1 MISSLTDRHQSKEI
15 HSLDGD
21 HCSTDRVERGGLRPV
36 PTAPQPPP
44 PALHLV
50 APEGQLQVHT
60 APYRG
65 SFSSVLS
72 EAMRAA
78 GLGSRVLISQFL
90 KGGVQQGTSGR
101 VQLCGGLVW
110 LRPDVQACVA
120 EPNLDGCRDAVQ
132 AVWAIC
138 RQHLMI
144 GDLDQLVLDEIG
156 LAIGFGYI
164 DEAEVVSALEQR
176 PGSMDVIIT
185 GPAIP
190 PNVVAMADQVT
201 ELRRGF

>member
-1 MISSLTDRHQSKEI
+1 MIASLTDRHKTQQIRSRDSDQLSSEC
-15 HSLDGD
+15 G
-21 HCSTDRVERGGLRPV
+21 VGLRPV
-36 PTAPQPPP
+36 PCDPPP
-44 PALHLV
+44 LPALHLV

-72 EAMRAA
+72 QAVRTA

-90 KGGVQQGTSGR
+90 KGGVQQGPSGR
-101 VQLCGGLVW
+101 VQLCGGLIW
-110 LRPDVQACVA
+110 LRPDVPACVA
-120 EPNLDGCRDAVQ
+120 EPNLDGCREAVQ
-132 AVWAIC
+132 AVWTVC
-138 RQHLMI
+138 REHLVL

-156 LAIGFGYI
+156 LAIGLGYI

-190 PNVVAMADQVT
+190 ANVVAMADQVT

>member
-1 MISSLTDRHQSKEI
+1 MIASLTDRHQSLET
-15 HSLDGD
+15 HALDGD
-21 HCSTDRVERGGLRPV
+21 HRSPERVGLRSV
-36 PTAPQPPP
+36 PNATQPPP

-72 EAMRAA
+72 QAVRAA

-90 KGGVQQGTSGR
+90 KGGVQQGPSGR

-110 LRPDVQACVA
+110 LRPDVPACVS
-120 EPNLDGCRDAVQ
+120 EPNLEGCRDAVQ
-132 AVWAIC
+132 SVWAVC
-138 RQHLMI
+138 RQHLI
-144 GDLDQLVLDEIG
+144 TGDLDQLVLDEIG

-164 DEAEVVSALEQR
+164 DEAEVLSALEQR

-190 PNVVAMADQVT
+190 ANVVEMADQVT

>member
-78 GLGSRVLISQFL
+78 GQAATVRSCMNL
-90 KGGVQQGTSGR
+90 KLTFWSHQ
-101 VQLCGGLVW
+101 
-110 LRPDVQACVA
+110 
-120 EPNLDGCRDAVQ
+120 
-132 AVWAIC
+132 
-138 RQHLMI
+138 M
-144 GDLDQLVLDEIG
+144 
-156 LAIGFGYI
+156 
-164 DEAEVVSALEQR
+164 
-176 PGSMDVIIT
+176 
-185 GPAIP
+185 
-190 PNVVAMADQVT
+190 
-201 ELRRGF
+201 

>member
-1 MISSLTDRHQSKEI
+1 MIASLTDRHKTQQIRSRDSGQLSSEC
-15 HSLDGD
+15 G
-21 HCSTDRVERGGLRPV
+21 VGLRPV
-36 PTAPQPPP
+36 PCDPPP
-44 PALHLV
+44 LPALHLV

-72 EAMRAA
+72 QAVRTA

-90 KGGVQQGTSGR
+90 KGGVQQGPSGC
-101 VQLCGGLVW
+101 VQLCGGLIW
-110 LRPDVQACVA
+110 LRPDVPACVA
-120 EPNLDGCRDAVQ
+120 EPNLDGCREAVQ
-132 AVWAIC
+132 AVWTVC
-138 RQHLMI
+138 REHLVL

-156 LAIGFGYI
+156 LAIGLGYI

-190 PNVVAMADQVT
+190 ANVVAMADQVT

>member
-1 MISSLTDRHQSKEI
+1 MDAAAMSASLTDRHRLEGS
-15 HSLDGD
+15 SVGAP
-21 HCSTDRVERGGLRPV
+21 GLRGLDQ
-36 PTAPQPPP
+36 PTVTSFSPRPDKFP
-44 PALHLV
+44 LHLV

-60 APYRG
+60 SPYRG

-72 EAMRAA
+72 QAMRTA

-90 KGGVQQGTSGR
+90 KGGVHQGPGGR
-101 VQLCGGLVW
+101 VQLCGGLAW
-110 LRPDVQACVA
+110 MRPDVPACLCGPDDCA
-120 EPNLDGCRDAVQ
+120 SLDAVQ
-132 AVWAIC
+132 AVWAVC
-138 RQHLMI
+138 RQHLLE

-156 LAIGFGYI
+156 LAIGFGLI
-164 DEAEVVSALEQR
+164 EEASLVSALEQR

-190 PNVVAMADQVT
+190 PSILEMADQVT

>member
-1 MISSLTDRHQSKEI
+1 MHVAAMTASLTDRHRLGGA
-15 HSLDGD
+15 HSEAPQ
-21 HCSTDRVERGGLRPV
+21 HGGSDRPV
-36 PTAPQPPP
+36 LTPLPAAPDRFP
-44 PALHLV
+44 LHLV

-60 APYRG
+60 SPFRG

-72 EAMRAA
+72 QAMRAA

-90 KGGVQQGTSGR
+90 KGGVHQGPDGR
-101 VQLCGGLVW
+101 VQLCGGLAW
-110 LRPDVQACVA
+110 MRPDVPACLCGP
-120 EPNLDGCRDAVQ
+120 EDQPGRDAVQ
-132 AVWAIC
+132 AVWNVC
-138 RQHLMI
+138 RQHLLK

-156 LAIGFGYI
+156 LAVGFGLI
-164 DEAEVVSALEQR
+164 EEDAVLAALDQR

-190 PNVVAMADQVT
+190 SSILAMADQVT

>member
-1 MISSLTDRHQSKEI
+1 MIASLTDRHQSQEI
-15 HSLDGD
+15 RSLEGD
-21 HCSTDRVERGGLRPV
+21 HRVTERGGLWPV
-36 PTAPQPPP
+36 PDALAPP

-65 SFSSVLS
+65 SYSSVLS
-72 EAMRAA
+72 QAVRAA

-90 KGGVQQGTSGR
+90 KGGVQQGPSGC

-110 LRPDVQACVA
+110 LRPDVPACVS
-120 EPNLDGCRDAVQ
+120 EPNLEGCRDAVQ
-132 AVWAIC
+132 AVWAVC
-138 RQHLMI
+138 RQHLI
-144 GDLDQLVLDEIG
+144 TGDLDQLVLDEIG

-164 DEAEVVSALEQR
+164 DEAEVLSALEQR

-190 PNVVAMADQVT
+190 TNVVEMADQVT

>member
-1 MISSLTDRHQSKEI
+1 MIASLTDRHQSQEI
-15 HSLDGD
+15 RSLEGD
-21 HCSTDRVERGGLRPV
+21 HRVTERGGLWPV
-36 PTAPQPPP
+36 PDALAPPA
-44 PALHLV
+44 ALHLV

-60 APYRG
+60 ASYRG
-65 SFSSVLS
+65 SYSSVLS
-72 EAMRAA
+72 QAVRAA

-90 KGGVQQGTSGR
+90 KGGVQQGPSGR

-110 LRPDVQACVA
+110 LRPAVPACVA
-120 EPNLDGCRDAVQ
+120 EPNLEGCRDAVQ
-132 AVWAIC
+132 AVWAVC
-138 RQHLMI
+138 RQHLI
-144 GDLDQLVLDEIG
+144 AGDLDQLVLDEIG

-164 DEAEVVSALEQR
+164 DEAEVLSALEQR

-190 PNVVAMADQVT
+190 ANVVEMADQVT

>member
-1 MISSLTDRHQSKEI
+1 MIASLTDRHQSQEI
-15 HSLDGD
+15 RSLEGD
-21 HCSTDRVERGGLRPV
+21 RLATERGGLRPV
-36 PTAPQPPP
+36 PDALAPP

-65 SFSSVLS
+65 SYSSVLS
-72 EAMRAA
+72 QAVRAA

-90 KGGVQQGTSGR
+90 KGGVQQGPSGR
-101 VQLCGGLVW
+101 VQLCGGLAW
-110 LRPDVQACVA
+110 LRPDVPACVS
-120 EPNLDGCRDAVQ
+120 EPNLAGCRDAVK
-132 AVWAIC
+132 AVWAVC
-138 RQHLMI
+138 RQHLI
-144 GDLDQLVLDEIG
+144 TGDLDQLVLDEIG

-164 DEAEVVSALEQR
+164 DEAEVLSALEQR

-190 PNVVAMADQVT
+190 TNVVEMADQVT

>member
-15 HSLDGD
+15 HALDGD
-21 HCSTDRVERGGLRPV
+21 HRSADRVERGGLRPV
-36 PTAPQPPP
+36 PTALQPP

-90 KGGVQQGTSGR
+90 KGGVQQGLS
-101 VQLCGGLVW
+101 L
-110 LRPDVQACVA
+110 
-120 EPNLDGCRDAVQ
+120 
-132 AVWAIC
+132 I
-138 RQHLMI
+138 HI
-144 GDLDQLVLDEIG
+144 
-156 LAIGFGYI
+156 
-164 DEAEVVSALEQR
+164 
-176 PGSMDVIIT
+176 
-185 GPAIP
+185 
-190 PNVVAMADQVT
+190 
-201 ELRRGF
+201 

>member
-1 MISSLTDRHQSKEI
+1 MIASLTDRHKSQEI
-15 HSLDGD
+15 RSLEGD
-21 HCSTDRVERGGLRPV
+21 HRVTEYGGLRPV
-36 PTAPQPPP
+36 PDALAPP

-60 APYRG
+60 ASYRG
-65 SFSSVLS
+65 SYSSVLS
-72 EAMRAA
+72 QAVRAA

-90 KGGVQQGTSGR
+90 KGGVQQGPSGR

-110 LRPDVQACVA
+110 LRPDVPACVSA
-120 EPNLDGCRDAVQ
+120 PNLEGCREAVQ
-132 AVWAIC
+132 AVWAVC
-138 RQHLMI
+138 RQHLFT

-164 DEAEVVSALEQR
+164 DEAEVLSALEQR

-190 PNVVAMADQVT
+190 ANVVEMADQVT

>member
-1 MISSLTDRHQSKEI
+1 MIASLTDRHQSQEI
-15 HSLDGD
+15 RSLEGD
-21 HCSTDRVERGGLRPV
+21 HRVTERGGLWPV
-36 PTAPQPPP
+36 PDALAPP

-60 APYRG
+60 ASYRG
-65 SFSSVLS
+65 SYSGVLS
-72 EAMRAA
+72 QAVRAA

-90 KGGVQQGTSGR
+90 KGGVQQGPSGR

-110 LRPDVQACVA
+110 LRPDVMACVSV
-120 EPNLDGCRDAVQ
+120 PNLEGCRDAVQ
-132 AVWAIC
+132 AVWSVC
-138 RQHLMI
+138 RQHLI
-144 GDLDQLVLDEIG
+144 TGDLDQLVLDEIG

-164 DEAEVVSALEQR
+164 DEAEVLSALEQR

-190 PNVVAMADQVT
+190 ANVVDIADQVT

>member
-1 MISSLTDRHQSKEI
+1 MIASLTDRHQSQEI
-15 HSLDGD
+15 RSLEGD
-21 HCSTDRVERGGLRPV
+21 HRVTERGGLRPV
-36 PTAPQPPP
+36 PDALAPL

-60 APYRG
+60 ASYRG
-65 SFSSVLS
+65 SYSSVLS
-72 EAMRAA
+72 QAVRAA

-90 KGGVQQGTSGR
+90 KGGVQQGPSGR

-110 LRPDVQACVA
+110 LRPAVPACVA
-120 EPNLDGCRDAVQ
+120 EPNLEGCRDAVQ
-132 AVWAIC
+132 AVWAVC
-138 RQHLMI
+138 RQHLI
-144 GDLDQLVLDEIG
+144 AGDLDQLVLDEIG

-164 DEAEVVSALEQR
+164 DEAEVLSALEQR

-190 PNVVAMADQVT
+190 ANVVEMADQVT

>member
-1 MISSLTDRHQSKEI
+1 MIASLTDRHQSQEI
-15 HSLDGD
+15 RSLEGD
-21 HCSTDRVERGGLRPV
+21 HRVTERGGLWPV
-36 PTAPQPPP
+36 PDALAPP

-65 SFSSVLS
+65 SYSSVLS
-72 EAMRAA
+72 QAVRAA

-90 KGGVQQGTSGR
+90 KGGVQQGPSRR

-110 LRPDVQACVA
+110 LRPDVPACVS
-120 EPNLDGCRDAVQ
+120 EPNLEGCRDAVQ
-132 AVWAIC
+132 AVWTVC
-138 RQHLMI
+138 RQHLI
-144 GDLDQLVLDEIG
+144 TGDLDQLVLDEIG

-164 DEAEVVSALEQR
+164 DEAEVLSALEQR

-190 PNVVAMADQVT
+190 ANVVEMADQVT

>member
-1 MISSLTDRHQSKEI
+1 MIASLTDRHQSQEI
-15 HSLDGD
+15 RSLDGD
-21 HCSTDRVERGGLRPV
+21 QRATERGGLRPV
-36 PTAPQPPP
+36 PDALAPP

-65 SFSSVLS
+65 SFSNVLS
-72 EAMRAA
+72 QAVRAA

-90 KGGVQQGTSGR
+90 KGGVQQGPSGR

-110 LRPDVQACVA
+110 LRPDVPACVA

-164 DEAEVVSALEQR
+164 DEAEVLSALEQR

-190 PNVVAMADQVT
+190 SNVAAMADQVT